1 MKTTKSPDR
10 TAIDRPKNPDSGL
23 IANLHATAAPFWPPG
38 STEWSRSN
46 AAKLREKNGMNFAI
60 IDDIDAND
68 ANARPLPAPGF
79 APIIE
84 TIAKEEV
91 IGGNPLYAAIDIA
104 TKRDHFLRGAVR
116 YDLFPGMEVSTSIHT
131 GERTVME
138 YLLDPFLNA
147 RGEALRER

>member
-1 MKTTKSPDR
+1 MRFDTLIGEVVAVSSDTLTD
-10 TAIDRPKNPDSGL
+10 ADGRP
-23 IANLHATAAPFWPPG
+23 FY
-38 STEWSRSN
+38 R
-46 AAKLREKNGMNFAI
+46 
-60 IDDIDAND
+60 
-68 ANARPLPAPGF
+68 AR
-79 APIIE
+79 
-84 TIAKEEV
+84 
-91 IGGNPLYAAIDIA
+91 IA